1 MSFSIDRQLCN
12 TTDVISSV
20 QFNHSVGSDSLR
32 PNGLQH
38 ARLPVH
44 HQLLEPT
51 HTHVQRVG
59 DAIQPSQLLSS
70 PSPPAINLSEH
81 QGLFLS
87 RFFALGGQSI
97 GVSAST
103 SVLPMNPGVF
113 SFRMDWLDLLAVRG
127 TLKSVLQHHSSKES
141 ILQRSAFF
149 IVQLSHPYMTIGETI
164 ALSRQI
170 FVGKVMSLLLKKL
183 SRLVIVFLPRSKYL
197 LISWMQSSPV

>member
-97 GVSAST
+97 GVSASAPD
-103 SVLPMNPGVF
+103 LPMNIQ
-113 SFRMDWLDLLAVRG
+113 D
-127 TLKSVLQHHSSKES
+127 
-141 ILQRSAFF
+141 
-149 IVQLSHPYMTIGETI
+149 
-164 ALSRQI
+164 
-170 FVGKVMSLLLKKL
+170 
-183 SRLVIVFLPRSKYL
+183 
-197 LISWMQSSPV
+197 

>member
-20 QFNHSVGSDSLR
+20 QFNHSVGSDSLW

-51 HTHVQRVG
+51 HTHVQCVG

-70 PSPPAINLSEH
+70 PSPPTINLSQH

-97 GVSAST
+97 GVSASAPD
-103 SVLPMNPGVF
+103 LPMNIQ
-113 SFRMDWLDLLAVRG
+113 DWIPLGLTGFPCSQRDSWSL
-127 TLKSVLQHHSSKES
+127 LQHHSSKES
-141 ILQRSAFF
+141 ILQHSAFF
-149 IVQLSHPYMTIGETI
+149 MV
-164 ALSRQI
+164 
-170 FVGKVMSLLLKKL
+170 
-183 SRLVIVFLPRSKYL
+183 
-197 LISWMQSSPV
+197 